1 MQFDIKKFTPH
12 LISIGVMLLLALL
25 YCYPQFQ
32 GKVLSSGDTTS
43 WTAMSQEGRE
53 FYEKT
58 GENVLWSNSMFGGMP
73 TYTYYVPESNNYVYK
88 VQNLISDIVGK
99 PAAFLFVA
107 MLCFYILM
115 ATFKVNR
122 WLGIAGGIA
131 YAFSTYNA
139 SLLVGGH
146 ETKMWAISYMPAVL
160 AGLMYVYR
168 GDWWRGIALLGF
180 SLALLVGTG
189 HYQVVYYVMV
199 MTLIIVVGYL
209 ILAIKEKTIKQF
221 FISSFIAAVVA
232 VVAVGPSMGSILST
246 MEYNKTTMRGGQS
259 ELTFTQHDQ
268 DKKTGGLD
276 KEYAFKWSNG
286 IGETLNF
293 MIPYLYG
300 GSSGEPAE
308 VAEKASEIIGD
319 QAGQLMYWGPQP
331 FLLGPAYFGAIICFL
346 FVLGTMVVRSQHKW
360 WVVAVAVLSI
370 MLSWGKNFPAFN
382 YFLFDTM
389 PMLNKF
395 RVPSMWLI
403 LAQMMFP
410 FLGIWAIHDIIAGGN
425 DKKELLKKLKIAAG
439 ITAGICLL
447 VAVGGSMFFDYTGV
461 VDARIPDN
469 IKPQLLPALK
479 EDRAAIATKSAFTSA
494 IYILLAA
501 GLLWA
506 FISDKVKNVGIVVV
520 GILALI
526 SVDMISVYN
535 HYINNDSYV
544 DATDLE
550 ATFEPRMV
558 DRQIKQDKD
567 PYYRVLDLSKDTY
580 NDAVQAYHHKV
591 IGGYSPTKMEIY
603 QDLIDVH
610 MSGSFNSAVL
620 NMLNTKYI
628 IFNPQSPQVSANPEA
643 CGNAWFVNEVKW
655 VSTADDEIKSLN
667 AAKIGDTVTVTNAF
681 NPKQTAVVRNT
692 FKKDLDGYTF
702 GKDSIAKIQL
712 TKYGLNE
719 LEFRAT
725 NSQNGLAVFSDIYYP
740 YGWKAYVDGK
750 ETPIVRTNY
759 VLRAIKI
766 PAGTHKVEFKF
777 YPDSFYKGDRI
788 ALFASILLFA
798 IAAFSIFKLV
808 KGGNEG
814 TKAEA

>member
-12 LISIGVMLLLALL
+12 LIAIGAMLLLALI
-25 YCYPQFQ
+25 YCYPQLQ

-53 FYEKT
+53 YYEKT
-58 GENVLWSNSMFGGMP
+58 GENVFWSNSMFGGMP

-88 VQNLISDIVGK
+88 VQNLISDVVGR

-115 ATFKVNR
+115 GAFKINR
-122 WLGIAGGIA
+122 WLAVAGSIA

-160 AGLMYVYR
+160 TGLIYVYR
-168 GDWWRGIALLGF
+168 SDWWRGIALLGF

-189 HYQVVYYVMV
+189 HYQVVYYVMI
-199 MTLIIVVGYL
+199 MTFIIVIAFLV
-209 ILAIKEKTIKQF
+209 LAVRNKTVKEF
-221 FISSFIAAVVA
+221 LISSIVAAVIAVVA
-232 VVAVGPSMGSILST
+232 IGPSMGGILST

-259 ELTFTQHDQ
+259 ELTFIQHDQ

-276 KEYAFKWSNG
+276 KEYAFRWSNG

-300 GSSGEPAE
+300 GSSSEPST
-308 VAEKASEIIGD
+308 VAEKTSEIIGE

-331 FLLGPAYFGAIICFL
+331 FLLGPGYFGAIICFL
-346 FVLGTMVVRSQHKW
+346 FVLGIMVVRSPHKW
-360 WVVAVAVLSI
+360 WVIAVAAISI
-370 MLSWGKNFPAFN
+370 MLSWGKHFPALN
-382 YFLFDTM
+382 YLLFDTL

-395 RVPSMWLI
+395 RVPSMWMI

-410 FLGIWAIHDIIAGGN
+410 LLAIWTIHDIISGN
-425 DKKELLKKLKIAAG
+425 IDKKELLKKLKIAVG
-439 ITAGICLL
+439 ITAGICVLI
-447 VAVGGSMFFDYTGV
+447 AVGGSMFFDYEGL
-461 VDARIPDN
+461 VDSQIPEN
-469 IKPQLLPALK
+469 MRAQLLPALK
-479 EDRAAIATKSAFTSA
+479 EDRASIATSSAITSA
-494 IYILLAA
+494 VYILLAA

-506 FISDKVKNVGIVVV
+506 YTTDKLKNVNVVV
-520 GILALI
+520 IGILALI

-544 DATDLE
+544 DATDVNSV
-550 ATFEPRMV
+550 FEPRMV

-567 PYYRVLDLSKDTY
+567 PYYRVLDISRNTY
-580 NDAVQAYHHKV
+580 NDAIQAYHHKV
-591 IGGYSPTKMEIY
+591 IGGYSPAKMEIY

-628 IFNPQSPQVSANPEA
+628 IFNPESPQVSANPKA
-643 CGNAWFVNEVKW
+643 CGNAWFVNELKW
-655 VSTADDEIKSLN
+655 ANTADDEIKSLD
-667 AAKIGDTVTVTNAF
+667 AAKIGDTVVVPDEF
-681 NPKQTAVVRNT
+681 NPLQTAVVRST

-702 GKDSIAKIQL
+702 GKDSVAQVKLI
-712 TKYGLNE
+712 KYGLND
-719 LEFRAT
+719 LEFQSN

-750 ETPIVRTNY
+750 ETPIVRANY
-759 VLRAIKI
+759 VLRAIKV
-766 PAGTHKVEFKF
+766 PAGTHKIEFKF
-777 YPDSFYKGDRI
+777 HPDSYYKGDRM
-788 ALFASILLFA
+788 AMFASILLFA
-798 IAAFSIFKLV
+798 IAAFSIFKLL
-808 KGGNEG
+808 KDGKEE
-814 TKAEA
+814 TKSVA